1 MRVLVA
7 GSGAVGI
14 ATAQQLSSKQHI
26 VALLSSSELGTPYPC
41 EDIPTTV
48 KRGLTEIKNSS
59 LDANVALADAVFCC
73 GSIRMLW
80 RLLKGLQN
88 PLNKPIFFLT
98 SWGRSLHDLKM
109 ELKQIGPYIIPCYPA
124 FACELIEG
132 NLVQVGEYRL
142 EVAND
147 WLTADEVVEVH
158 SVLTSLS
165 ISHQLMVMESRFC
178 ARFSLT
184 QFAYQFLR
192 QNKLHGNTD
201 ESVRQLVEST
211 WQSLDARCS
220 EHPDLRMSLPFLLSS
235 LRMILNHETNQPG
248 LSQIASVLLNH
259 KTYKMDYFLECE
271 TC

>member
-98 SWGRSLHDLKM
+98 SWGRSLHDLKK
-109 ELKQIGPYIIPCYPA
+109 ELKQIGSYIIPCYPA

-132 NLVQVGEYRL
+132 NLVQVGDYQL

-147 WLTADEVVEVH
+147 WLKPTEIVDVH
-158 SVLTSLS
+158 SFLTSLS
-165 ISHQLMVMESRFC
+165 IRHQLMVMESRFC
-178 ARFSLT
+178 ARYSLT

-192 QNKLHGNTD
+192 QNNLHGNND
-201 ESVRQLVEST
+201 VSVRQLLESN
-211 WQSLDARCS
+211 WQLLDARCS